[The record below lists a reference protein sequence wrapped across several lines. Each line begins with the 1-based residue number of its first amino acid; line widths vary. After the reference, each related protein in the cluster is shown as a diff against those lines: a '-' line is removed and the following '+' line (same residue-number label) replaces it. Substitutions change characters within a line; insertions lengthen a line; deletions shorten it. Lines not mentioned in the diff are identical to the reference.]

1 MNFSVKFWK
10 IYLLGK
16 TDWTQLSDI
25 ELTTEEKQAWAV
37 YRQALRDL
45 DSTKSIFDGVKFPIP
60 PRKIEDIDS
69 SLFIDN
75 REVLFILNII

>member
-1 MNFSVKFWK
+1 MDLSVKFWK

-37 YRQALRDL
+37 YRQAPRDL
-45 DSTKSIFDGVKFPIP
+45 DSTKNMLDGIKFPTP
-60 PRKIEDIDS
+60 PGKIEDIDS
-69 SLFIDN
+69 SIFINN
-75 REVLFILNII
+75 REIFFILNIS

>member
-1 MNFSVKFWK
+1 MDVMVKFWK

-25 ELTTEEKQAWAV
+25 ELTVEEKQAWAV

-45 DSTKSIFDGVKFPIP
+45 DSTKSVLDVKFPIP
-60 PRKIEDIDS
+60 PGKIEDVDI
-69 SLFIDN
+69 SLFNNN
-75 REVLFILNII
+75 REIFFILNLL